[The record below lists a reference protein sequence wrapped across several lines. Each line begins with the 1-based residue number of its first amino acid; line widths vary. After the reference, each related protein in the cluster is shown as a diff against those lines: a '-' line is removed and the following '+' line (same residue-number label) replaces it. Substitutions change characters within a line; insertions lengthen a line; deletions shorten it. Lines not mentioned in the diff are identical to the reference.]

1 MELGYCIGKRW
12 WGRGLMT
19 EAVRAVVGY
28 LFAEVGVRR
37 VCAQHDTENPAS
49 GAVMRK
55 AGMTKDGV
63 LRQGGRNN
71 RGIVDTAVY
80 SILREEWAAE
90 R

>member
-1 MELGYCIGKRW
+1 
-12 WGRGLMT
+12 MT

-49 GAVMRK
+49 GAVMRRV
-55 AGMTKDGV
+55 GMTKEGV
-63 LRQGGRNN
+63 LRQSGRNN
-71 RGIVDTAVY
+71 RGVVDMAVY
-80 SILREEWAAE
+80 SILRDEWTPG